1 MDKILTWF
9 MRIRG
14 AFADICRE
22 RRRLRHQWD
31 HNEAYTTALQ
41 QMNEAANQMRI
52 LALNQ
57 RYSVLTIPTVP
68 AGDPVGKTADRIGR
82 TKQRRSVKERRPQRS
97 HERTQAKIVR

>member
-1 MDKILTWF
+1 
-9 MRIRG
+9 
-14 AFADICRE
+14 
-22 RRRLRHQWD
+22 
-31 HNEAYTTALQ
+31 
-41 QMNEAANQMRI
+41 MNEAANQMRI

-82 TKQRRSVKERRPQRS
+82 TKERRSVKERRPQRS